1 MFGEQKSGG
10 SIGRERSASGAGDLV
25 RDADHTRGT
34 RMAVLA

>member
-1 MFGEQKSGG
+1 MFGEQKSGHC
-10 SIGRERSASGAGDLV
+10 IGRERSASGAGDLV